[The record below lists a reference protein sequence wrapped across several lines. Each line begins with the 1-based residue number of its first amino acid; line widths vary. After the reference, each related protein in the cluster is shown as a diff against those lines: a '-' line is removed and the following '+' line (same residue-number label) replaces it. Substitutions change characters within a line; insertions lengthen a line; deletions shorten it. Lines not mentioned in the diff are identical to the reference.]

1 MDLSVF
7 KHLGLQIEIA
17 KKNILFSQ
25 YTNDR
30 NECKNESII
39 ARNNYVSLILQK

>member
-25 YTNDR
+25 NDR
-30 NECKNESII
+30 NENESII

>member
-30 NECKNESII
+30 NENESII